1 MRKQSVS
8 WGSWAVFA
16 ARLGRLGM
24 LICVLIIA
32 APREYAAQGQG
43 GDWAYYG
50 SDPGGMRYSALD
62 QINAQNVGQ
71 LRRAWTF
78 HTGDASD
85 IHFQG
90 TPLVIRGVMYFA
102 KGKNIFAVE
111 GETGKQIWRHD
122 TDANTSPRGLSYW
135 PGDSATG
142 PRVVIGVRTGLLALD
157 AATGKPATGFGVD
170 GYVEMG
176 VNIPSPPAIYR
187 DLAIGGSRGRNDI
200 RAINMRTG
208 KLEWTFHTVPRPGEA
223 GADTW
228 PGDTSNGGRGAYLW
242 GFMSVDNERGLLFA
256 PVKAPGGGYYEPT
269 LTGAALYGNC
279 LLAIDAATGKLV
291 WYQQLIHHDIW
302 DYDIAAEPA
311 LIDINRSGTTIP
323 AVVQMTKMGLMFIF
337 DRTNGKPVHEV
348 EERPVP
354 QSTVPGERTSPTQ
367 PFPAK
372 PVPLARNSFKEEEL
386 YNLTP
391 EHAAFCKEAWTK
403 HKMYNGGP
411 YAPYAADDRTAV
423 IFPGTLGGGNWW
435 GVSVDPRLGYIF
447 TNTMDLGQ
455 IGRLQPAPN
464 NNPETPAYRRVSG
477 ADGMGRFWD
486 PKTLMPCQAPPW
498 GRLSAVDAATGE
510 VVWQVPLG
518 IVEALAAKGITGT
531 GNINSGGSIA
541 TAGGLVFIAA
551 TIDARI
557 RAFDS
562 RTGKELWSDKLEANG
577 YTIPSTFMGRNGK
590 QYLAVPAGGGGNDF
604 QPVSSDALAVYALP

>member
-1 MRKQSVS
+1 MRKQSGTAGVGDS
-8 WGSWAVFA
+8 LTVRGVR
-16 ARLGRLGM
+16 RLGTIIFM
-24 LICVLIIA
+24 VVLA
-32 APREYAAQGQG
+32 ATATYTAQTKPT
-43 GDWAYYG
+43 DWPAYG
-50 SDPGGMRYSALD
+50 NDPGGMRYSPLD
-62 QINAQNVGQ
+62 QINTQNVRQ

-78 HTGDASD
+78 HTGDASATQ
-85 IHFQG
+85 FQG
-90 TPLVIRGVMYFA
+90 TPLVVGGVMYFA

-111 GETGKQIWRHD
+111 AHTGKQLWRHD
-122 TDANTSPRGLSYW
+122 TDVNTAPRGLSYW
-135 PGDSATG
+135 PGDSSTSA
-142 PRVVIGVRTGLLALD
+142 RVVIGVRTGLLALE
-157 AATGKPATGFGVD
+157 ASTGKLAAGFGEN

-176 VNIPSPPAIYR
+176 VSLPSPPAIYR

-200 RAINMRTG
+200 RAINIRTG
-208 KLEWTFHTVPRPGEA
+208 KLEWTFHTVPRPGEH

-242 GFMSVDNERGLLFA
+242 GFMSVDADRGLLFA
-256 PVKAPGGGYYEPT
+256 PVKASGGSYYEPT
-269 LTGAALYGNC
+269 LTGAALYGNS
-279 LLAIDAATGKLV
+279 LLAIEAATGKLV

-311 LIDINRSGTTIP
+311 LIDIRRGERTIP

-337 DRTNGKPVHEV
+337 DRTNGTRVYDV
-348 EERPVP
+348 VERPVP

-367 PFPAK
+367 PFPVK
-372 PVPLARNSFKEEEL
+372 PIPLARNSFSKEEL

-391 EHAAFCKEAWTK
+391 EHAAFCKAAWEK
-403 HKMYNGGP
+403 YQMYNGGP
-411 YAPYAADDRTAV
+411 YAPYAADERTAV

-435 GVSVDPRLGYIF
+435 GVSFDPALGYIF

-455 IGRLQPAPN
+455 IGRLQRT
-464 NNPETPAYRRVSG
+464 EDGAYRRVSG

-486 PKTLMPCQAPPW
+486 PKTLMPCQNPPW
-498 GRLSAVDAATGE
+498 GRLSAVNANTGE

-518 IVEALAAKGITGT
+518 IVEALEARGVPGTGT
-531 GNINSGGSIA
+531 LNSGGSIA

-562 RTGKELWSDKLEANG
+562 RTGKEVWSDKLEANG
-577 YTIPSTFMGRNGK
+577 YAIPSTFMGRDGK

-604 QPVSSDALAVYALP
+604 QDVSSDALVVYSLP